1 MLLMPKEEFAI
12 LALNAIPIL
21 ESSGVRVYEVPY
33 TLCTDPSESVFEN
46 HQLLLSKRTLS
57 H

>member
-1 MLLMPKEEFAI
+1 MPKEEFAI

-33 TLCTDPSESVFEN
+33 TLCTGLSESVFEN
-46 HQLLLSKRTLS
+46 HQLLLSKCTLS